1 MSNVTKA
8 WTFLAILSVTLI
20 VLGHMFLGR
29 EGLLI
34 GLTLAL
40 GINSFVYFYEDRRV
54 LSHFRGYIL
63 EGQDPWGLL
72 KIARGLALR
81 ARVPVPTVI
90 VIPDDAPQSLVVG
103 RSFTHGTIL
112 VTEGLLRR
120 FNDKEIEAIMAYQ
133 LASIRTLNTLTFAV
147 GSFICSTLLAIAETL
162 DTTLRFLIVEKKN
175 PDYAL
180 SHVFTRLVSPLA
192 GFLLRLSIR
201 PQFYFLADDFAAQLI
216 EDPTVLA
223 QSLWKLRSYA
233 STLPFQAPL
242 STAHMF
248 VVNPLPDRGWTRH
261 YQAQPPIE
269 KRIRTLI
276 GYYPI

>member
-1 MSNVTKA
+1 MNNVTKA
-8 WTFLAILSVTLI
+8 WAFLATLSLTLI
-20 VLGHMFLGR
+20 VLGHMLLGR

-54 LSHFRGYIL
+54 VSLFRGRLL
-63 EGQDPWGLL
+63 EGQDPWGIL
-72 KIARGLALR
+72 KMARRLAVK
-81 ARVPVPTVI
+81 ARVPMPKVL
-90 VIPDDAPQSLVVG
+90 VIPEDSPQSLVVG

-112 VTEGLLRR
+112 ITEGLLQR
-120 FNDKEIEAIMAYQ
+120 FSEKEIEAIMAYQ

-147 GSFICSTLLAIAETL
+147 GSFICSLILSVAETL
-162 DTTLRFLIVEKKN
+162 DTILRVLIVEKKN
-175 PDYAL
+175 PNYAL
-180 SHVFTRLVSPLA
+180 SHLFTRLSAPLV

-201 PQFYFLADDFAAQLI
+201 PNFYLVADDLAAHMI
-216 EDPTVLA
+216 EEPSLLA
-223 QSLWKLRSYA
+223 HALWKLQSYA
-233 STLPFQAPL
+233 STLPLDVPL

-261 YQAQPPIE
+261 FQAQPPIE